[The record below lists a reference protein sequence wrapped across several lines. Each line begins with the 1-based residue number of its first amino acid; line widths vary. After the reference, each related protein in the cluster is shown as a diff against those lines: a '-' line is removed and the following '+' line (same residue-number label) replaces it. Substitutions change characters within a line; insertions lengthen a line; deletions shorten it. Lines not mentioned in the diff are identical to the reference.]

1 MSNSRYQNAHSIM
14 TAAAPHSQAEFS
26 LYTSLAVFLLGAI
39 ALVVHSGYSVGSA
52 LLLSGGLYCLLAG
65 KRGKLGR
72 DDYVVLGVLVLYG
85 TIGMLEIVLH
95 QADSRYFDKPLRFIL
110 AAVAFILVRRYPP
123 HPSWL
128 WGGLAAGGILTASW
142 AGFQKL
148 ALGIDRAGGFT
159 YVIQFGNISML
170 TGLFCLAGLGW
181 AYSQP
186 HRARWLTLLWLG
198 AVGGVL
204 GSLLSGSRGGWVGLP
219 LLLLVLY
226 RAYSDFFSTRLK
238 WAAAVSVIIGAGTVY
253 SVPQLGVQD
262 RLHAAVN
269 DIKLYQAGDA
279 ATSLGARFEMWKG
292 ASLLFVQKPMLG
304 WGTEAYQAGMENLV
318 TRRVIDEAVVGYGH
332 AHNEILDAAAKRGV
346 AGVIALL
353 ALYLVPLYMFGRG
366 LRSPDLSHRSIAI
379 AGVLLPVAYID
390 FGLSQ
395 VLFAHNSGVMIY
407 AVWLVVLWGCY
418 RSSEARREP
427 CGSPHL
433 PKVDI
438 RDGIPSTSAL

>member
-1 MSNSRYQNAHSIM
+1 M
-14 TAAAPHSQAEFS
+14 TAAAHRSRAEFS

-52 LLLSGGLYCLLAG
+52 LLFLGGLYCLLARKG
-65 KRGKLGR
+65 LALSR
-72 DDYVVLGVLVLYG
+72 DDYLVLGALVFYG
-85 TIGMLEIVLH
+85 ASGMLEMALH
-95 QADSRYFDKPLRFIL
+95 QADSRYLDKPLRFIL
-110 AAVAFILVRRYPP
+110 ATVVFLLVRRYPP

-128 WGGLAAGGILTASW
+128 WGGVAVGGLLTACW

-159 YVIQFGNISML
+159 YVIQFGNIAML

-186 HRARWLTLLWLG
+186 HRIRWLTLLWIG
-198 AVGGVL
+198 AAGGVL
-204 GSLLSGSRGGWVGLP
+204 ASLLSGSRGGWVGLP

-238 WAAAVSVIIGAGTVY
+238 VAAVASVLVASGIVY

-262 RLHAAVN
+262 RLHAAIHDVQ
-269 DIKLYQAGDA
+269 LYQAGDA
-279 ATSLGARFEMWKG
+279 ATSVGARFEMWKG
-292 ASLLFVQKPMLG
+292 ASILFLQKPLLG
-304 WGTEAYQAGMENLV
+304 WGSPAYQAAMEDLV
-318 TRRVIDEAVVGYGH
+318 AGGAIDEAVIGYGH
-332 AHNEILDAAAKRGV
+332 AHNEMLDAAAKRGLV
-346 AGVIALL
+346 GVSALL

-366 LRSPDLSHRSIAI
+366 LRSSDLGHRSFAI

-418 RSSEARREP
+418 RSSEARRELS
-427 CGSPHL
+427 GSSHS
-433 PKVDI
+433 PKVET
-438 RDGIPSTSAL
+438 RDGVPSTPAF